1 MSKLLSRVN
10 RFLASRFVP
19 SRRLAVDKQPKSSA
33 TRVAPQLN
41 ATARTGRGFVL
52 DTAAAAN
59 TTTATAAP
67 APATAEAPS
76 QPASSGK
83 LKLLEDELSKLRA
96 EIAAMMSGDD
106 GGGSGTGTV
115 VPIPPPPPL
124 IDAAVVP
131 IAGHFQLPPPPPPMF
146 DAADAPVG
154 DWTAPPAPPPPP
166 SSSSSTESE
175 SESVASA
182 GRKRR
187 TTIAAMSPRERAKSV
202 KVAPALRPSET
213 DVQAA
218 ASKLKRASQ
227 RRSIGGTPF
236 RTPPKERAERRLDE
250 AEDGDAPVDTQ
261 TMIARALRKKFATLR
276 QQQSPQKQ
284 SQPVKKSGGG
294 GVVLGA
300 NQRACLGELSGNSL
314 AM

>member
-1 MSKLLSRVN
+1 VSKLLSRVN

-19 SRRLAVDKQPKSSA
+19 PRRLAVDKQPKASA

-52 DTAAAAN
+52 DTAAAAH
-59 TTTATAAP
+59 TGIAAP
-67 APATAEAPS
+67 APAAAEAPS

-106 GGGSGTGTV
+106 GGSGSV
-115 VPIPPPPPL
+115 IPIPPPPPL
-124 IDAAVVP
+124 VDAAVAPV
-131 IAGHFQLPPPPPPMF
+131 AGHFQLPPPPPPMF

-154 DWTAPPAPPPPP
+154 DWTAPPAPPPPS
-166 SSSSSTESE
+166 SSSSSTE

-250 AEDGDAPVDTQ
+250 ADDGDAPVDTQ

-276 QQQSPQKQ
+276 QQQSPQKPT
-284 SQPVKKSGGG
+284 QPVKKSGGG